1 MSIQHIVLFDGNQR
15 NHLLPLTA
23 TRAVA
28 DLRIGI
34 LTIKEKWEKYFNT
47 NVDILTQDYLQPKY
61 SFLQTENTVF
71 INSNYL
77 PTQSLVNDIKNLEE
91 NQTLKNRTELIAFRT
106 NQSISSLND
115 IQQIKN
121 INEYGD
127 KQINTIESTYI
138 LSNSWN
144 IFSWNG
150 QEIKNDIQ
158 LLGLKPNPEKL
169 SKTNTLLGDE
179 IYVGE
184 NVSCE
189 CSVLNAK
196 NGPIYLAD
204 DSEIMEGCTVRG
216 PFALGEH
223 ATLKMQAK
231 IYGDTTIGKYSKVG
245 GEVSNSVIFGY
256 SNKGHDGFL
265 GNSVIGEWCNLGA
278 DTNNSN
284 LKNNYGKVSAWSYPD
299 KKYINTNLQF
309 CGLIMG
315 DHAKAAIN
323 TQFNTGTV
331 VGVCANVFN
340 EGFPPKFIPDFSWG
354 NSSVF
359 ELEKSYEVA
368 QRVMERRDINLSEND
383 KNILKHIFENK

>member
-28 DLRIGI
+28 DIRIGI
-34 LTIKEKWEKYFNT
+34 LTIKEKWEKYLNIKT
-47 NVDILTQDYLQPKY
+47 DVLTQDYLQPKY
-61 SFLQTENTVF
+61 SFNQNENTVF
-71 INSNYL
+71 INANVL
-77 PTQSLVNDIKNLEE
+77 PTIQLVEEIKSLKSETALMKNE
-91 NQTLKNRTELIAFRT
+91 NTIAFQT
-106 NQSISSLND
+106 NQ
-115 IQQIKN
+115 
-121 INEYGD
+121 
-127 KQINTIESTYI
+127 QINSINDFATAFNQLNFQIATISNLQI
-138 LSNSWN
+138 LSNPWN

-150 QEIKNDIQ
+150 QEIKNDIL

-169 SKTNTLLGDE
+169 SSTNTLLGNE
-179 IYVGE
+179 IYVEDG
-184 NVSCE
+184 VSCE

-196 NGPIYLAD
+196 DGPIYLGK

-223 ATLKMQAK
+223 ASLKMQAK

-284 LKNNYGKVSAWSYPD
+284 LKNNYGKVSAWSYPE

-331 VGVCANVFN
+331 VGVCANVIDA
-340 EGFPPKFIPDFSWG
+340 GFPPKFVPDFSWG
-354 NSSVF
+354 NSDVF
-359 ELEKSYEVA
+359 ELEKAYEVA
-368 QRVMERRDINLSEND
+368 QRVMERRQIKLSEID
-383 KNILKHIFENK
+383 KNILKYIFDNRNK

>member
-28 DLRIGI
+28 DIRIGI
-34 LTIKEKWEKYFNT
+34 LTIKEKWEKYLKIKT
-47 NVDILTQDYLQPKY
+47 DVLTQDYLQPKY
-61 SFLQTENTVF
+61 SFNQNENTVF
-71 INSNYL
+71 INANVL
-77 PTQSLVNDIKNLEE
+77 PTIQLVEEIKSLKSETALMINE
-91 NQTLKNRTELIAFRT
+91 TTIAFQT
-106 NQSISSLND
+106 NQ
-115 IQQIKN
+115 
-121 INEYGD
+121 
-127 KQINTIESTYI
+127 QINSINDFATAFNQLNFQIATISNLQI
-138 LSNSWN
+138 LSNPWN

-150 QEIKNDIQ
+150 QEIKNDIL

-169 SKTNTLLGDE
+169 SSTNTLLGNE
-179 IYVGE
+179 IYVEDG
-184 NVSCE
+184 VSCE

-196 NGPIYLAD
+196 DGPIYLGK

-223 ATLKMQAK
+223 ASLKMQAK

-284 LKNNYGKVSAWSYPD
+284 LKNNYGKVSAWSYPE

-331 VGVCANVFN
+331 VGVCANVIDA
-340 EGFPPKFIPDFSWG
+340 GFPPKFVPDFSWG
-354 NSSVF
+354 NSDVF
-359 ELEKSYEVA
+359 QLEKAYEVA
-368 QRVMERRDINLSEND
+368 QRVMERRQIKLSEID
-383 KNILKHIFENK
+383 KNILKYIFDNRNK

>member
-28 DLRIGI
+28 DIRIGI
-34 LTIKEKWEKYFNT
+34 LTIKEKWEKYLNIKT
-47 NVDILTQDYLQPKY
+47 DVLTQDYLQPKY
-61 SFLQTENTVF
+61 SFNQNENTVF
-71 INSNYL
+71 INANVL
-77 PTQSLVNDIKNLEE
+77 PTIQLVEEIKSLKSETALMINE
-91 NQTLKNRTELIAFRT
+91 TTIAFQT
-106 NQSISSLND
+106 NQ
-115 IQQIKN
+115 
-121 INEYGD
+121 
-127 KQINTIESTYI
+127 QINSINNFATAFNQLNFQISTISNLQI
-138 LSNSWN
+138 LSNPWN

-150 QEIKNDIQ
+150 QEIKNDIL

-169 SKTNTLLGDE
+169 SSTNTLLGNE
-179 IYVGE
+179 IYVEDG
-184 NVSCE
+184 VSCE

-196 NGPIYLAD
+196 DGPIYLGK

-223 ATLKMQAK
+223 ASLKMQAK

-284 LKNNYGKVSAWSYPD
+284 LKNNYGKVSAWSYPE

-331 VGVCANVFN
+331 VGVCANVIDA
-340 EGFPPKFIPDFSWG
+340 GFPPKFVPDFSWG
-354 NSSVF
+354 NSDVF
-359 ELEKSYEVA
+359 QLEKAYEVA
-368 QRVMERRDINLSEND
+368 QRVMERRQIKLSEID
-383 KNILKHIFENK
+383 KNILKYIFDNRNK